1 MMKLAIFDFDS
12 TLMDG
17 ETIDFL
23 AQELNIKDKVAQIT
37 EEAMSGR
44 LDFFESLTTRVALLK
59 GLSYDKAVEICATL
73 PAMPGAQQTIAELKK
88 MGYTVVCFSGG
99 FRIGTQPFA
108 LKYGIDADFSNTLHH
123 KNGVLSGLVGGEM
136 MFGFSKGEM
145 LQRLQNMMKITPNET
160 LVVGDGANDVSMF
173 AHAKHKV
180 AFCAHEI
187 LKKEANI
194 IINEKDLTQIIE
206 QIKG

>member
-1 MMKLAIFDFDS
+1 
-12 TLMDG
+12 
-17 ETIDFL
+17 
-23 AQELNIKDKVAQIT
+23 
-37 EEAMSGR
+37 
-44 LDFFESLTTRVALLK
+44 
-59 GLSYDKAVEICATL
+59 
-73 PAMPGAQQTIAELKK
+73 